1 MPVSFPVADHRA
13 TAVQVKKEWTAE
25 QLLDD
30 TTIQTN
36 AAAKMLQFALGGVEH
51 SYVVNV
57 PSTENRSESHLP
69 VAMTS
74 PPNSHT

>member
-1 MPVSFPVADHRA
+1 MPVSFPVVDHRA

-36 AAAKMLQFALGGVEH
+36 AAAKML
-51 SYVVNV
+51 
-57 PSTENRSESHLP
+57 
-69 VAMTS
+69 
-74 PPNSHT
+74 